1 MDNWSKNDL
10 SKYGKTLL
18 QDNMKAEKVKFNIK
32 NIKGGTKIFNEIRR
46 VLGLN
51 GLLTISKHDL

>member
-51 GLLTISKHDL
+51 GLLTISRT